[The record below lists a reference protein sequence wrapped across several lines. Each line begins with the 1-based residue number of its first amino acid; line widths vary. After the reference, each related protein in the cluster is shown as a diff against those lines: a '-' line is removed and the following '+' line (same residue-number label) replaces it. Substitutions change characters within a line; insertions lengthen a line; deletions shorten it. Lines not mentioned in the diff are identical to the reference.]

1 MRMANLAVT
10 IPLAAALPAASPSPP
25 ADDPLEAVP
34 PLPAIVGGHHIQ
46 PRESGSGSDVS
57 PGDATDVDR
66 LYQQLMRQTAPD
78 TRGGGDDHV
87 DQLYQ
92 QLMHEPA
99 PDVPHTATTIPK

>member
-1 MRMANLAVT
+1 MANLAVT
-10 IPLAAALPAASPSPP
+10 IPLAVALLAASPSPP

-99 PDVPHTATTIPK
+99 PDAGYPKRP